1 VKWRE
6 HPALSMAD
14 TDKDGQPPWPTPLDV
29 NFRDQELMER
39 PSDLWDQPQ
48 TSETVRDDD
57 IDDQANLPWE

>member
-1 VKWRE
+1 MERSITG
-6 HPALSMAD
+6 LSV
-14 TDKDGQPPWPTPLDV
+14 TDSAEDIQPNWSELTGV

>member
-1 VKWRE
+1 
-6 HPALSMAD
+6 MAD

-29 NFRDQELMER
+29 NFRDQELIER